1 MNPKLEQLRKRYVN
15 PGPSPD
21 ASGVYTLGPRSM
33 AAESTEKEPTIIDT
47 TVDMHSLHSP
57 VSQEPAAVATLAE
70 QNRKDGQ
77 PSIEEP
83 QPTDLA
89 RHVAAFFEP
98 ARRYRDRVSLSFEA
112 TRALR
117 AELDV
122 VAQSVEPL
130 KGLQDRII
138 EILDSIR
145 AQLADLA
152 MSLEAAKAL
161 RLQLSALVQ
170 TLDAGTEL
178 EAQIHELSRVLGAVF
193 QTKTATDKKEPSER
207 TVGAK

>member
-1 MNPKLEQLRKRYVN
+1 M
-15 PGPSPD
+15 
-21 ASGVYTLGPRSM
+21 
-33 AAESTEKEPTIIDT
+33 
-47 TVDMHSLHSP
+47 HSP

-70 QNRKDGQ
+70 QNEKDGQ
-77 PSIEEP
+77 PAIEEP

-89 RHVAAFFEP
+89 RNVAALFEP

-112 TRALR
+112 TGALR
-117 AELDV
+117 GELDLL
-122 VAQSVEPL
+122 AQSVEPL
-130 KGLQDRII
+130 KGLEDRII

-170 TLDAGTEL
+170 ALDAGTEL
-178 EAQIHELSRVLGAVF
+178 EAQIHELSRVFAVF
-193 QTKTATDKKEPSER
+193 AAKTAKDK
-207 TVGAK
+207 

>member
-21 ASGVYTLGPRSM
+21 ASGVYTLGPRSV
-33 AAESTEKEPTIIDT
+33 AAESTEEQPTIIDT
-47 TVDMHSLHSP
+47 NVDMHSP

-89 RHVAAFFEP
+89 RRVAAFFEP

-122 VAQSVEPL
+122 LAQSVEPL
-130 KGLQDRII
+130 KGLQGRII

-178 EAQIHELSRVLGAVF
+178 EAQIHELSRVLGPVF
-193 QTKTATDKKEPSER
+193 QTKTAKDKKEPSER

>member
-47 TVDMHSLHSP
+47 NVDMHSP
-57 VSQEPAAVATLAE
+57 VSQEQAAVATLAE

-122 VAQSVEPL
+122 LAQSVEPL

-161 RLQLSALVQ
+161 RLQLLALVQ

-193 QTKTATDKKEPSER
+193 QTKTAKDKKEPSER

>member
-21 ASGVYTLGPRSM
+21 ASGVYTLGPRSV
-33 AAESTEKEPTIIDT
+33 AAESTEEEPTIIDT
-47 TVDMHSLHSP
+47 NVDMHSP
-57 VSQEPAAVATLAE
+57 VSQGPAPVAVLAE

-77 PSIEEP
+77 PAIEEP

-122 VAQSVEPL
+122 LAQSVEPL

-193 QTKTATDKKEPSER
+193 QTKTAKDKKEPSER

>member
-15 PGPSPD
+15 PSPSPD
-21 ASGVYTLGPRSM
+21 ASGVYTLGPRSIVTQP
-33 AAESTEKEPTIIDT
+33 TEEQPTISDT
-47 TVDMHSLHSP
+47 NADMHSP
-57 VSQEPAAVATLAE
+57 VSQGPAPVAALAE

-77 PSIEEP
+77 SAIVEP
-83 QPTDLA
+83 QPMDLA
-89 RHVAAFFEP
+89 RHVMAFFEP
-98 ARRYRDRVSLSFEA
+98 ARRYRDRVSLSVEA
-112 TRALR
+112 TRALS

-122 VAQSVEPL
+122 LAQSVEPV
-130 KGLQDRII
+130 KGMQDRII

-170 TLDAGTEL
+170 TLDAGTVL
-178 EAQIHELSRVLGAVF
+178 EAQIHELSRALGAVL
-193 QTKTATDKKEPSER
+193 QTKTAKDKEEPSER
-207 TVGAK
+207 TSGAK